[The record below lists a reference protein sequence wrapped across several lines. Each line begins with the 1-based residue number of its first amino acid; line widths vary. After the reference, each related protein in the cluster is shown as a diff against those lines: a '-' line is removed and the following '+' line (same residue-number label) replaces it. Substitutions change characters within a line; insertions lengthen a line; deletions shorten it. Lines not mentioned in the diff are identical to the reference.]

1 MLNDE
6 LDTTLNRL
14 LSQWHDWSCS
24 YQYGKG
30 YPYLTEDGGWRA
42 E

>member
-14 LSQWHDWSCS
+14 LSQWHTYCAH

-30 YPYLTEDGGWRA
+30 NTYLTEDGGGRA